1 MMRTGKL
8 TGLAA
13 VTVTMLVAIAVSN
26 AAARNLSTNERF
38 FRIAW
43 SSLEFT
49 ETAFGIGIRC
59 PITMEGSFHNVTIA
73 KVLGSLIGNV
83 TRTSLKNESCTGAHM
98 TILVERLPWGI
109 SYQGF
114 TGRLPAI
121 ETLKILLIR
130 PAFRLEIRSIFSIN
144 CLAEPARINGI
155 IRGRIEAG
163 GAYKPETLTPEAEL
177 IPCGEINGSFR
188 GTGNVTR
195 LGSTERFLIT
205 LI

>member
-8 TGLAA
+8 TLAA
-13 VTVTMLVAIAVSN
+13 VTATMLVAIAVSN
-26 AAARNLSTNERF
+26 ASARNLSTNERF

-43 SSLEFT
+43 ASFELNDLVFGVSL
-49 ETAFGIGIRC
+49 RC
-59 PITMEGSFHNVTIA
+59 PMTMEGSFHNATIA

-83 TRTSLKNESCTGAHM
+83 TRAVVKNASCTGGHL
-98 TILVERLPWGI
+98 TVLTERLPWGI

-130 PAFRLEIRSIFSIN
+130 PAFRIEATGGPFIFN
-144 CLAEPARINGI
+144 CLTEPARINGI
-155 IRGRIEAG
+155 IRGALVG
-163 GAYKPETLTPEAEL
+163 GNFKPETLAFESE
-177 IPCGEINGSFR
+177 IWPCGELSERSVGS
-188 GTGNVTR
+188 GNITK
-195 LGSTERFLIT
+195 LGSTERILIT